1 MLQTL
6 SQMGDYGILANH
18 LEKRLQTRCVA
29 IYLLDY
35 KQIHKVI
42 NSTLL

>member
-18 LEKRLQTRCVA
+18 LEKRLQTRCVV

-35 KQIHKVI
+35 KQIHKIVHR
-42 NSTLL
+42 TLF